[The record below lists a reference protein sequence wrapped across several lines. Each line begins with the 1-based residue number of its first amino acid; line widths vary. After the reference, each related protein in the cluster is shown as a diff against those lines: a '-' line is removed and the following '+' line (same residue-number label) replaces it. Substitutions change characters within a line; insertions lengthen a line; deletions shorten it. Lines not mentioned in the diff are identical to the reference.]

1 MIRNQQIKNSQEIIS
16 YYNLIYKTINLFER
30 LKLND
35 SFEIFYVFTYLLWN
49 GYFSID
55 RSYQFSSDRYLL
67 DGFFGMSIMTG
78 KGVCLNNV
86 ELLDQIFK
94 ELDYDSYIVAN
105 KKIKPIH
112 NEYNSYINRNIGK
125 QPNLNR
131 KPILTNH
138 CCVLIRDNKY
148 DYIYDPTNIMCFN
161 LTSKKTA
168 DVIIGEGKIKISLF
182 DTKILSSRK
191 YNEIKEVF
199 KQIYLVKKEQ
209 NIEEEKT
216 IIEEKTEHLN
226 KMCEENILLFE
237 EFYKSNINNI
247 KTISNQ
253 LQKKK
258 I

>member
-1 MIRNQQIKNSQEIIS
+1 MFKNQQIENKQEIES
-16 YYNLIYKTINLFER
+16 YDDLIYKTMKLFNK
-30 LKLND
+30 LNLND
-35 SFEIFYVFTYLLWN
+35 SFEIFYVFCYLLWN
-49 GYFSID
+49 GYFSLD
-55 RSYQFSSDRYLL
+55 KNYKFNSDRYLL
-67 DGFFGMSIMTG
+67 EDMFGMTIMTG

-86 ELLDQIFK
+86 DLLDRIYK
-94 ELDYDSYIVAN
+94 LLNYDSYIVAN
-105 KKIKPIH
+105 KKIKPIS
-112 NEYNSYINRNIGK
+112 NKYNSYINRNIGK
-125 QPNLNR
+125 QPNFNR

-138 CCVLIRDNKY
+138 CCILVRDNKY

-161 LTSKKTA
+161 LSSKKTA

-191 YNEIKEVF
+191 YDEIKEVF
-199 KQIYLVKKEQ
+199 KQIYLIKKDKK
-209 NIEEEKT
+209 IEDEK
-216 IIEEKTEHLN
+216 IIMEEKTEYLN
-226 KMCEENILLFE
+226 KICEESIFIFE